1 MIINVIAKSKSK
13 TNRVV
18 PVSDSRDNGESLIV
32 YTKESPIDNRAN
44 IDIIKQLAK
53 YYGIAKSNIKIK
65 SGLSSKNKLFIID
78 IEEK

>member
-1 MIINVIAKSKSK
+1 MIISVIAKTKSKSNK
-13 TNRVV
+13 VV
-18 PVSDSRDNGESLIV
+18 PVSDSGYTGKSFIV
-32 YTKESPIDNRAN
+32 YTKEGPIDNRAN

-78 IEEK
+78 IEE

>member
-78 IEEK
+78 IEE

>member
-18 PVSDSRDNGESLIV
+18 PVSDSRDNGESFIV

-44 IDIIKQLAK
+44 IDIISFDIIFTQMRYFCKRFL
-53 YYGIAKSNIKIK
+53 GFT
-65 SGLSSKNKLFIID
+65 KLFSRSV
-78 IEEK
+78 